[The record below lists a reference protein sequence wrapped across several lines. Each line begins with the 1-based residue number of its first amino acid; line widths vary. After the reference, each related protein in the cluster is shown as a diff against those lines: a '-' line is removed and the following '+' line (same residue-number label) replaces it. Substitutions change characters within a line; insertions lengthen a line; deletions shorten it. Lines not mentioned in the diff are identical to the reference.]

1 MFGDMKDMMGQLQQ
15 AKQQAE
21 AMKERLAQVQLKET
35 YKSIEV
41 IITGNREIVDINLAP
56 ELLENQEELQDKL
69 VLAINNAMDKAEELN
84 QKEMQSMIPGGLDF
98 MK

>member
-35 YKSIEV
+35 YKGIEV
-41 IITGNREIVDINLAP
+41 IITGNREVVDINLAP

-69 VLAINNAMDKAEELN
+69 VLAVNNAMDKAEELN

>member
-21 AMKERLAQVQLKET
+21 AMKERLAQEQLKET
-35 YKSIEV
+35 YKGIEV